1 MAIQN
6 AARFVATARCTN
18 MTTVRLAALS
28 LVLGTMLTGMAGA
41 AEPTHPATLTVTG
54 TGTITR
60 APDRATISFSIQTTD
75 ANSVAATSANAAI
88 ASAIGAKMAALG
100 LSASATVTSSYGLS
114 YNPRP
119 TKPDPSNDQRYGYTV
134 SRTIDVTTDAIE
146 RAGPIVDAG
155 VAAGA
160 TNVNGVSFMLRD
172 PQAAQ
177 RAAQAAA
184 LADAVA
190 QARALAT
197 EAGVRL
203 VRIRSLAPGGAGGVG
218 RPMPMMRM
226 ALAAAP
232 VPTTIDPGSL
242 SVSAEVTVQ
251 YEIAPAP

>member
-1 MAIQN
+1 
-6 AARFVATARCTN
+6 
-18 MTTVRLAALS
+18 
-28 LVLGTMLTGMAGA
+28 
-41 AEPTHPATLTVTG
+41 
-54 TGTITR
+54 
-60 APDRATISFSIQTTD
+60 
-75 ANSVAATSANAAI
+75 
-88 ASAIGAKMAALG
+88 MAALG
-100 LSASATVTSSYGLS
+100 LPASATVTSSYGLS
-114 YNPRP
+114 YVPRP

-134 SRTIDVTTDAIE
+134 SRAIDVSTDAID

-172 PQAAQ
+172 PQASQ

-203 VRIRSLAPGGAGGVG
+203 VRILNLSPGGGGGGV

-226 ALAAAP
+226 ALAAPP